1 MSGLAQCPD
10 RCIFMAATREMS
22 DVFSIRRSRDVEI
35 LLKYLEDRHYPAVFI
50 FITSILTCDLS
61 KIHKNNVHLNL
72 AMHGSSGQ
80 LVSASPVRS
89 SQLRR
94 ERTAASSNPRLN
106 RLRQQ
111 HPPCLPAHHLYP
123 SLACHPPPSLT
134 SPSSPGYPNIP
145 HIPHNDR
152 RTPLPRPARNPDRR
166 IPEIDHSFPEGSR
179 PEGSERL
186 CFRQRCQGDG
196 RP

>member
-50 FITSILTCDLS
+50 FNTSILTCDLS

-80 LVSASPVRS
+80 LVSGRSVSEALNCGDESENLRRKLKSS
-89 SQLRR
+89 SQQPPPTTPALSPSPPPLPFTRL
-94 ERTAASSNPRLN
+94 SSSTLTNLSVVTWIS
-106 RLRQQ
+106 Q
-111 HPPCLPAHHLYP
+111 YP
-123 SLACHPPPSLT
+123 SHPS
-134 SPSSPGYPNIP
+134 
-145 HIPHNDR
+145 
-152 RTPLPRPARNPDRR
+152 
-166 IPEIDHSFPEGSR
+166 
-179 PEGSERL
+179 
-186 CFRQRCQGDG
+186 Q
-196 RP
+196 